1 MVFQADISILYSTR
15 IRTETDEPLVSC
27 KGAADTNESTSEV
40 AVATRRQYLPDKIRI
55 NHDTPTLAPGLG
67 TDFENESAFCL

>member
-15 IRTETDEPLVSC
+15 RQTVSELQAGCGHIREHKRSSGSDETSILT
-27 KGAADTNESTSEV
+27 G
-40 AVATRRQYLPDKIRI
+40 QDK
-55 NHDTPTLAPGLG
+55 NQQDTPTLAPGLG